1 MPLKKLLEQ
10 AVSSEGYSVDP
21 AQQIAIAAF
30 QACYEA
36 LTRPSPVMVWPQR
49 LFKKPLPT
57 LTTSQLGIY
66 LWGNVGRGKSW
77 LMHLFYTSLP
87 FAEKRRIHF
96 HPFMLDV
103 HHRLGAIKNQKNP
116 LITVARD
123 YARLYRVICLDEFI
137 VTNITDA
144 LLLHG
149 LLQAL
154 HEHGVMLIM
163 TSNRRPDD
171 LYLNGLQRERFLPA
185 IELIKQTSRIIHL
198 DGKID
203 HRTALSRGN
212 DATVMLDSEASHSK
226 LQQTMQQLAGDSLK
240 QPHTLSIHKR
250 PIATLACGN
259 GVAWFDFEVLCNAPR
274 ATQDYLQLAEQFHT
288 LLLSNIP
295 IMDEYMDDKARRFI
309 YLIDALYD
317 RKVKIFLS
325 AETEPEQLYRGD
337 MLEFAFQR
345 TLSRLIE
352 MQSEHYLARP
362 HAP

>member
-1 MPLKKLLEQ
+1 MPLNKLLEQ
-10 AVSSEGYSVDP
+10 AISEEGYSLDP
-21 AQQIAIAAF
+21 AQQIAITAF
-30 QACYEA
+30 QTCYEA
-36 LTRPSPVMVWPQR
+36 LAQPTPTIHWPQR
-49 LFKKPLPT
+49 LFKKPIPT
-57 LTTSQLGIY
+57 LTTSRQGIY

-77 LMHLFYTSLP
+77 LMHLFYNSLP

-103 HHRLGAIKNQKNP
+103 HHRLDAIKNRKNP

-123 YARLYRVICLDEFI
+123 YAQLYRVICLDEFI

-149 LLQAL
+149 LLQTL

-203 HRTALSRGN
+203 HRTALRPGN
-212 DATVMLDSEASHSK
+212 NATIMLDSEASCSK
-226 LQQTMQQLAGDSLK
+226 LQQTMQRLAGESLK
-240 QPHTLSIHKR
+240 QSHTLTVHNR
-250 PIATLACGN
+250 PIATLACGD
-259 GVAWFDFEVLCNAPR
+259 GVVWFDFEVLCNAPR

-295 IMDEYMDDKARRFI
+295 VMDEYMDDKARRFI
-309 YLIDALYD
+309 YLVDALYD
-317 RKVKIFLS
+317 RKVKILLS
-325 AETEPEQLYRGD
+325 AETGPEQLYCGD
-337 MLEFAFQR
+337 MLKFAFQR

-352 MQSEHYLARP
+352 MQSEYYLARP